1 MTDSG
6 NYAEYTV
13 PRKAEGKFLKAK
25 LLWLAI
31 YAVLIAAYIAL
42 LIKLSTYG
50 ILVVIVTLPFVPLIF
65 MTLRHLTWNKYV
77 AIDHKYEIANAKI
90 TLTEVHGKREHVVF
104 TELVSAF
111 DKIAPVRDE
120 FKADYE
126 GADTVIEFRGTAK
139 SPDSYFLS
147 MTKDGKKTVIF
158 IEATN
163 KAMKVMKFYN
173 SKALV
178 PCDTL
183 RY

>member
-1 MTDSG
+1 MR
-6 NYAEYTV
+6 EYV
-13 PRKAEGKFLKAK
+13 VENEFVKAVRKAG
-25 LLWLAI
+25 
-31 YAVLIAAYIAL
+31 
-42 LIKLSTYG
+42 G
-50 ILVVIVTLPFVPLIF
+50 VVYDPT
-65 MTLRHLTWNKYV
+65 
-77 AIDHKYEIANAKI
+77 KI

-178 PCDTL
+178 PC
-183 RY
+183 RCG